1 MADPADHLAQPM
13 TQPLRLLPLRLLRLA
28 RLARLARRARRVRL
42 VLVRDDERELLV
54 PLLKEGDLVAQ
65 LEHLH
70 RRLPAHELRPLVLL
84 PRLLVGQPRLVRVGV
99 RARAGIRAWD

>member
-28 RLARLARRARRVRL
+28 RLARRVRL

-65 LEHLH
+65 LEPLH

-99 RARAGIRAWD
+99 RARAGIRAWG